1 MVDKTL
7 IKLYLDKLKNNISLP
22 NFIKCLIDNKELLLG
37 KQIIYNQDFDN
48 IREKYFNTI
57 LNEELI
63 INTFYENI
71 NNKIYYYND
80 DYTLKETQKNIG
92 LIDIDISYYANNE
105 MKLYMFYLDFLAE
118 YYKNLA
124 EIVNEDDILDD
135 NIYSKIFKIKCRIVN
150 SDYGDELYKNILE
163 LSQGDDNEY
172 INLNLSFNKNE
183 LYPNLELIIL

>member
-22 NFIKCLIDNKELLLG
+22 NFIKCLINNKELLLG

-92 LIDIDISYYANNE
+92 LIDIDISYYTNNE

-124 EIVNEDDILDD
+124 EIVKEDDILDD
-135 NIYSKIFKIKCRIVN
+135 NIYSKIFKIKSRIVK

-172 INLNLSFNKNE
+172 INLNISFNKMN
-183 LYPNLELIIL
+183 YIQI